1 MKRIASVTVVA
12 VMAAAGCGSD
22 ADNLTLDGADDLKQ
36 CDIHAAHDK
45 FAQAHADDPDHP
57 QAALGYAL
65 TSLALLPED
74 PIVTEMLMRVG
85 FTSAIDMQALVFGPD
100 GVLAR
105 NARGD
110 TCDSIDTFV
119 DATVPYPPLATPSID
134 GWSLVDPTLTGS
146 DFADAASRLSP
157 HLGDI
162 AEALET
168 AATGMAGPIEIEGGC
183 GLGKLTLQAPELYA
197 GAAIIE
203 GVRSAIQLG
212 QAYDWAIVIKD
223 AGEIWDGDAAPIA
236 TLLNAHLGRVVA
248 AGEGAAAK
256 PILAHGLE
264 LAVKALDA
272 AKSATAA
279 PDGLFDWTAVPA
291 SLLDNSR
298 KLVLAGQAMLDAS
311 TAIPD
316 VMPVLALDL
325 ASIFASPPDLQSYGT
340 PLVEV
345 IDQYTWDWSGDVIQH
360 VMTPLFSPDP
370 FVDTAPEYTWT
381 LSDQYNAFDTTPVT
395 MPLDRYDAVYSCMAT
410 TSP

>member
-12 VMAAAGCGSD
+12 VMAVAGCGSD

-36 CDIHAAHDK
+36 CDIHAAHEK

-85 FTSAIDMQALVFGPD
+85 FTSAIDMQTLVFGPD

-134 GWSLVDPTLTGS
+134 GWTLVDPTLTGS
-146 DFADAASRLSP
+146 HFADAANRLSP
-157 HLGDI
+157 HLADI

-183 GLGKLTLQAPELYA
+183 GLGKLTLQAPELFA

-223 AGEIWDGDAAPIA
+223 AGQIWDGDAAPIA
-236 TLLNAHLGRVVA
+236 ALLNAHLGRVIA

-264 LAVKALDA
+264 LAIRAIDA
-272 AKSATAA
+272 AKAATPVA
-279 PDGLFDWTAVPA
+279 DGLFDWTAVPA

-298 KLVLAGQAMLDAS
+298 KLVVAGQTMLDAS
-311 TAIPD
+311 TAVPD
-316 VMPVLALDL
+316 VMPMLAFEL
-325 ASIFASPPDLQSYGT
+325 ASVFASPPDLQSYGT

-345 IDQYTWDWSGDVIQH
+345 IDQYTWDWSGDVFQQ
-360 VMTPLFSPDP
+360 VLTPMFSPDP
-370 FVDTAPEYTWT
+370 FVDTAPAYTWT
-381 LSDQYNAFDTTPVT
+381 LSDQYSAFDTTPVT

-410 TSP
+410 TTP